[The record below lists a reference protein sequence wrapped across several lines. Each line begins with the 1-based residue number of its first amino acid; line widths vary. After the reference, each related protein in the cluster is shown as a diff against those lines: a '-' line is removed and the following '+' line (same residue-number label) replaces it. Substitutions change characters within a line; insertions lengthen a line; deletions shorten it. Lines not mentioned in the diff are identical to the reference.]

1 MNRILAAIHTVVKEV
16 EGENRTLEFIGSNE
30 FIDRDGEVIS
40 ADGWDMKNYKKN
52 PVILFAHDRR
62 SPAVAKATKV
72 WVDGENLKFKV
83 QFPEEGVYPFA
94 DTLFKLYKGGFMNAT
109 SVGFLPKEWVDGD
122 GVKSPRRKFTKQ
134 ELLELSLVPVPANP
148 TALLTAKEF
157 KDAWEKNVIS
167 EKEWNDFSEEIKKL
181 FKKEINP
188 EDLQKEIEDLRAT
201 VSEQGNKIEA
211 QEKKIESLDKKVS
224 EVTEKNYFDL
234 LLRDVRN
241 ASSSKGSAYEE
252 TEIVEALK
260 AIQKES
266 EKDK

>member
-1 MNRILAAIHTVVKEV
+1 MDKILAAINTIVKEV
-16 EGENRTLEFIGSNE
+16 EGESRTLEFIGSNE

-72 WVDGENLKFKV
+72 WVDGENLKFRV
-83 QFPEEGVYPFA
+83 QFPEEGAYPFA

-109 SVGFLPKEWVDGD
+109 SVGFIPKEWVDGD
-122 GVKSPRRKFTKQ
+122 GVKTPRRKFLKQ

-181 FKKEINP
+181 FKKEINT
-188 EDLQKEIEDLRAT
+188 EDLQKEIEELRNT
-201 VSEQGNKIEA
+201 VSDQAA
-211 QEKKIESLDKKVS
+211 QIKAQDAKIESLEKKFS
-224 EVTEKNYFDL
+224 ELNEKNYFDL

-241 ASSSKGSAYEE
+241 ASSSKGQPYEVSDL
-252 TEIVEALK
+252 VEVLK
-260 AIQKES
+260 EMKT